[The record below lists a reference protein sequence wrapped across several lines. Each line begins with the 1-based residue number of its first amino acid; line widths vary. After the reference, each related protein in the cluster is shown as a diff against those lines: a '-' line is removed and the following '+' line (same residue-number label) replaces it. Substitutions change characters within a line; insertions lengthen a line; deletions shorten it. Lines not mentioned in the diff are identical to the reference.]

1 MSEGEN
7 ILPPRF
13 LIVANWLYEQQRP
26 VSARE
31 AADILGGSAWSMS
44 QHFSRIKKASDII
57 LSDEQ
62 KIPSKGGKQVL
73 LRVIHIYPYRLDEY
87 QQPHRVLSESERC
100 HTPLTW
106 HDLVSRPWHQ
116 LVARHYNKMVF

>member
-1 MSEGEN
+1 MN
-7 ILPPRF
+7 IASRLNETTY
-13 LIVANWLYEQQRP
+13 LQVAHWLYQQQRAI
-26 VSARE
+26 SARE
-31 AADILGGSAWSMS
+31 AAEVLGGSTWLMS
-44 QHFSRIKKASDII
+44 QHFSKIKKAPDII

-87 QQPHRVLSESERC
+87 QQPHRVLSELERC
-100 HTPLTW
+100 QIPLTW